1 REPPRRAASYVDK
14 DKCQRSRRKH
24 QIGSQGAR
32 DSWRLRRREAGVAPL
47 GVGERCM
54 TAFRAAQ
61 GTELRLQLIVNNQP
75 VAAAE
80 GDTVAAALLA
90 SGRWTFRRDYAGA
103 ARGPFCLMG
112 VCQECLV

>member
-1 REPPRRAASYVDK
+1 
-14 DKCQRSRRKH
+14 
-24 QIGSQGAR
+24 
-32 DSWRLRRREAGVAPL
+32 
-47 GVGERCM
+47 M

-80 GDTVAAALLA
+80 GATVAAALLA

-112 VCQECLV
+112 VCQECLVEINGVPKRRACLLPVAQGMKVNCG

>member
-1 REPPRRAASYVDK
+1 MQDQRSVAARCPRAGWRRCARGDREPPRRAASYVDK

-47 GVGERCM
+47 GTAEKRV

-61 GTELRLQLIVNNQP
+61 GTELRLPLIVNNQQ
-75 VAAAE
+75 VAAAG
-80 GDTVAAALLA
+80 GDTV
-90 SGRWTFRRDYAGA
+90 
-103 ARGPFCLMG
+103 
-112 VCQECLV
+112 